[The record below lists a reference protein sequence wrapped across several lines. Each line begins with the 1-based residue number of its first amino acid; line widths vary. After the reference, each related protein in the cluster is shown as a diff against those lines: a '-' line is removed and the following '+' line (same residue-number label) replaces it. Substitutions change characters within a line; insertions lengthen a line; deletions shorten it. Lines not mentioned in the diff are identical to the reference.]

1 MNYTNIYGMSKKIIM
16 KEDNIKVSDISG
28 KKITKRVA
36 ISEGFIT
43 LADETIEIIKNNQN
57 KKGNV
62 LAVAKIA
69 GIMAAKQTPNLIP
82 LTHIIQID
90 DIEINITFAKNKL
103 KCETTVTS
111 LGKTGVEIE
120 SLLAT
125 EICLL
130 TVYDMCKYID
140 KSMIISQIKLMKKT
154 GGKTGDYIR

>member
-1 MNYTNIYGMSKKIIM
+1 MQ
-16 KEDNIKVSDISG
+16 EDNIKVSDISG
-28 KKITKRVA
+28 KKITKRIAV
-36 ISEGFIT
+36 SEGFIT
-43 LADETIEIIKNNQN
+43 LSEDTIKVIKNNQN

-62 LAVAKIA
+62 ITTAKVA

-90 DIEINITFAKNKL
+90 DIDINISLTKNKL

-140 KSMIISQIKLMKKT
+140 KSMIISEIKLTKKT
-154 GGKTGDYIR
+154 GGKTGDFIR

>member
-1 MNYTNIYGMSKKIIM
+1 MSKKIIM
-16 KEDNIKVSDISG
+16 KEDTIKVSDISA
-28 KKITKRVA
+28 KKITKRTA
-36 ISEGFIT
+36 ISEGYIT
-43 LADETIEIIKNNQN
+43 LADETIKIIKNNQS

-62 LAVAKIA
+62 IATAKIA

-90 DIEINITFAKNKL
+90 NVEINITFTKNKL
-103 KCETTVTS
+103 KCETTITS

-140 KSMIISQIKLMKKT
+140 KSMIISQIKLIKKT

>member
-1 MNYTNIYGMSKKIIM
+1 MSDKIVM
-16 KEDNIKVSDISG
+16 QEDNIKVSDISG
-28 KKITKRVA
+28 KKITKRIAV
-36 ISEGFIT
+36 SEGFIT
-43 LADETIEIIKNNQN
+43 LSEDTIKVIKNNQN

-62 LAVAKIA
+62 ITTAKVA

-90 DIEINITFAKNKL
+90 DIDINISLTKNKL

-140 KSMIISQIKLMKKT
+140 KSMIISEIKLTKKT

>member
-1 MNYTNIYGMSKKIIM
+1 MR
-16 KEDNIKVSDISG
+16 EDTIKVSDISK
-28 KKITKRVA
+28 KKITKRTAV
-36 ISEGFIT
+36 SEGFIT
-43 LADETIEIIKNNQN
+43 LSDDTIKIIKNNQN

-62 LAVAKIA
+62 ITTAKIA

-90 DIEINITFAKNKL
+90 DIHIDISFEESKL
-103 KCETTVTS
+103 KCETTVIS

-130 TVYDMCKYID
+130 TIYDMCKYID
-140 KSMIISQIKLMKKT
+140 KSMTISEIKLIKKT
-154 GGKTGDYIR
+154 GGKSGDYLR

>member
-1 MNYTNIYGMSKKIIM
+1 M
-16 KEDNIKVSDISG
+16 KDENIKVSDISD
-28 KKITKRVA
+28 KKITKRTA
-36 ISEGFIT
+36 ISEGYIT
-43 LADETIEIIKNNQN
+43 LSDATLDIIKNNQN

-62 LAVAKIA
+62 IATAKIA

-90 DIEINITFAKNKL
+90 DVDIKISFTKTKL
-103 KCETTVTS
+103 KCESTVTS

-130 TVYDMCKYID
+130 TIYDMCKYMD
-140 KSMIISQIKLMKKT
+140 KSMVISEIRLMKKT
-154 GGKTGDYIR
+154 GGKSGDYFR

>member
-1 MNYTNIYGMSKKIIM
+1 MSDKIVM
-16 KEDNIKVSDISG
+16 QEDNIKVSDISG
-28 KKITKRVA
+28 KKITKRIAV
-36 ISEGFIT
+36 SEGFIT
-43 LADETIEIIKNNQN
+43 LSEDTIKVIKNNQN

-62 LAVAKIA
+62 ITTAKVA

-90 DIEINITFAKNKL
+90 DIDINISLTKNKL

-140 KSMIISQIKLMKKT
+140 KSMIISEIKLTKKT
-154 GGKTGDYIR
+154 GGKTGDFIR

>member
-1 MNYTNIYGMSKKIIM
+1 MSEKIIM
-16 KEDNIKVSDISG
+16 KEDNIKVSDISS

-36 ISEGFIT
+36 ISEGFIM

-62 LAVAKIA
+62 VATAKIA

-90 DIEINITFAKNKL
+90 DIKINITFKKNKL
-103 KCETTVTS
+103 KCETTVIS

-130 TVYDMCKYID
+130 TIYDMCKYID
-140 KSMIISQIKLMKKT
+140 KSMIISEIKLMKKT
-154 GGKTGDYIR
+154 GGKSGDYIR

>member
-1 MNYTNIYGMSKKIIM
+1 M
-16 KEDNIKVSDISG
+16 KDETIKVSDISD
-28 KKITKRVA
+28 KKITKRTAV
-36 ISEGFIT
+36 SEGFIT
-43 LADETIEIIKNNQN
+43 LSDATLDIIKNNQN

-62 LAVAKIA
+62 ITTAKIA

-90 DIEINITFAKNKL
+90 DVDINISFTKTKL
-103 KCETTVTS
+103 KCESTVTS

-130 TVYDMCKYID
+130 TIYDMCKYID
-140 KSMIISQIKLMKKT
+140 KSMIISEIRLIKKT
-154 GGKTGDYIR
+154 GGKSGDYFR

>member
-1 MNYTNIYGMSKKIIM
+1 M
-16 KEDNIKVSDISG
+16 KDETIKVSDISD
-28 KKITKRVA
+28 KKITKRTAV
-36 ISEGFIT
+36 SEGFIT
-43 LADETIEIIKNNQN
+43 LSDATLDIIKNNQN

-62 LAVAKIA
+62 ITTAKIA

-90 DIEINITFAKNKL
+90 DVNINISFTKAKL
-103 KCETTVTS
+103 KCESTVTS

-130 TVYDMCKYID
+130 TIYDMCKYID
-140 KSMIISQIKLMKKT
+140 KSMIISEIRLIKKT
-154 GGKTGDYIR
+154 GGKSGDYFR

>member
-1 MNYTNIYGMSKKIIM
+1 M
-16 KEDNIKVSDISG
+16 KDETIKVSDISD
-28 KKITKRVA
+28 KKITKRTA

-43 LADETIEIIKNNQN
+43 LSDVTLDIIKNNQN

-62 LAVAKIA
+62 IATAKIA

-90 DIEINITFAKNKL
+90 DVDINISFTKTKL
-103 KCETTVTS
+103 KCESTVTS

-130 TVYDMCKYID
+130 TIYDMCKYID
-140 KSMIISQIKLMKKT
+140 KSMIISEIRLIKKT
-154 GGKTGDYIR
+154 GGKSGDYFL

>member
-1 MNYTNIYGMSKKIIM
+1 M
-16 KEDNIKVSDISG
+16 KDETIKVSDISD
-28 KKITKRVA
+28 KKITKRTAV
-36 ISEGFIT
+36 SEGFIT
-43 LADETIEIIKNNQN
+43 LSDATLDIIKNNQN

-62 LAVAKIA
+62 ITTAKIA

-90 DIEINITFAKNKL
+90 DVNINISFTKTKL
-103 KCETTVTS
+103 KCESTVTS

-130 TVYDMCKYID
+130 TIYDMCKYID
-140 KSMIISQIKLMKKT
+140 KSMIISEIKLIKKT
-154 GGKTGDYIR
+154 GGKSGDYFR

>member
-1 MNYTNIYGMSKKIIM
+1 MSDKIIM
-16 KEDNIKVSDISG
+16 QEDNIKVSDISD
-28 KKITKRVA
+28 KKITKRTAV
-36 ISEGFIT
+36 SEGFIT
-43 LADETIEIIKNNQN
+43 LSEETIKVIKKNQN

-62 LAVAKIA
+62 ITTAKVA

-90 DIEINITFAKNKL
+90 DIDINISLTKNKL
-103 KCETTVTS
+103 KCETRVTS
-111 LGKTGVEIE
+111 FGKTGVEIE

-140 KSMIISQIKLMKKT
+140 KSMIISEIKLTKKT

>member
-1 MNYTNIYGMSKKIIM
+1 M
-16 KEDNIKVSDISG
+16 KDETIKVSDISD
-28 KKITKRVA
+28 KKITKRTAV
-36 ISEGFIT
+36 SEGFIT
-43 LADETIEIIKNNQN
+43 LSDATLDIIKNNQN

-62 LAVAKIA
+62 ITTAKIA

-90 DIEINITFAKNKL
+90 DVNINISFTKTKL
-103 KCETTVTS
+103 KCESTVTS

-130 TVYDMCKYID
+130 TIYDMCKYID
-140 KSMIISQIKLMKKT
+140 KSMIISEIRLIRKT
-154 GGKTGDYIR
+154 GGKSGDYFR

>member
-1 MNYTNIYGMSKKIIM
+1 M
-16 KEDNIKVSDISG
+16 KDETIKVSDISD
-28 KKITKRVA
+28 KKITKRTAV
-36 ISEGFIT
+36 SEGFIT
-43 LADETIEIIKNNQN
+43 LSDATLDIIKNNQN

-62 LAVAKIA
+62 ITTAKIA

-90 DIEINITFAKNKL
+90 DVDINISFTKTKL
-103 KCETTVTS
+103 KCESTVTS

-130 TVYDMCKYID
+130 TIYDMCKYID
-140 KSMIISQIKLMKKT
+140 KSMIISEIRLIKKT
-154 GGKTGDYIR
+154 GGKSGDYFL

>member
-1 MNYTNIYGMSKKIIM
+1 MQ
-16 KEDNIKVSDISG
+16 EDNIKVSDISG
-28 KKITKRVA
+28 KKITKRIAV
-36 ISEGFIT
+36 SEGFIT
-43 LADETIEIIKNNQN
+43 LSEDTIKVIKNNQN

-62 LAVAKIA
+62 ITTAKVA

-90 DIEINITFAKNKL
+90 DIDINISLTKNKL

-140 KSMIISQIKLMKKT
+140 KSMIISEIKLTKKT

>member
-1 MNYTNIYGMSKKIIM
+1 M
-16 KEDNIKVSDISG
+16 KDETIKVSDISD
-28 KKITKRVA
+28 KKITKRTAV
-36 ISEGFIT
+36 SEGFIT
-43 LADETIEIIKNNQN
+43 LSDATLDIIKNNQN

-62 LAVAKIA
+62 ITTAKIA

-90 DIEINITFAKNKL
+90 DVNINISFTKTKL
-103 KCETTVTS
+103 KCESTVTS

-130 TVYDMCKYID
+130 TIYDMCKYID
-140 KSMIISQIKLMKKT
+140 KSMIISEIRLIKKT
-154 GGKTGDYIR
+154 GGKSGDYFR

>member
-1 MNYTNIYGMSKKIIM
+1 M
-16 KEDNIKVSDISG
+16 KDETIKVSDISD
-28 KKITKRVA
+28 KKITKRTAV
-36 ISEGFIT
+36 SEGFIT
-43 LADETIEIIKNNQN
+43 LSDATLDIIKNNQN

-62 LAVAKIA
+62 ITTAKIA

-90 DIEINITFAKNKL
+90 DVDINISFTKTKL
-103 KCETTVTS
+103 KCESTVTS

-130 TVYDMCKYID
+130 TIYDMCKYID
-140 KSMIISQIKLMKKT
+140 KSMIISEIRLIRKT
-154 GGKTGDYIR
+154 GGKSGDYFR